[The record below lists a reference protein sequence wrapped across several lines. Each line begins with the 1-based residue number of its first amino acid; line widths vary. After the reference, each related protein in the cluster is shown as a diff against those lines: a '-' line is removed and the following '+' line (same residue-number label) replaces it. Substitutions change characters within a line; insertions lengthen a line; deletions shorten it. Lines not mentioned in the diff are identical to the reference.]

1 MSDQVPKKFVAV
13 NMPKTNAQ
21 EFKRTQSNKPG
32 DAASDLGGGNVN
44 NEVDMI

>member
-13 NMPKTNAQ
+13 GMSKTNAQ
-21 EFKRTQSNKPG
+21 EFKRSQSNKMG

-44 NEVDMI
+44 NEVETI